1 MDTGNTLLDPYK
13 RRKIIIVYNKELK
26 KLSNQ
31 NSFFLVPIESVNNS
45 VLLKCIKVD
54 KVYIEGIGIR
64 NDVIVG
70 LSNEKIKR
78 NGINCILNYL
88 LMEG

>member
-1 MDTGNTLLDPYK
+1 MDKINK

-78 NGINCILNYL
+78 NGIYIY
-88 LMEG
+88 